1 MTVTRGAGSAGNA
14 WTLPAT
20 VRAFVAP
27 EIDAHEDR
35 CLDELR
41 ADQRDR
47 PGVDR
52 HARCRVLALVAAH
65 A

>member
-1 MTVTRGAGSAGNA
+1 
-14 WTLPAT
+14 
-20 VRAFVAP
+20 VRAFAAP

-52 HARCRVLALVAAH
+52 HARAAVLALVAAH